1 MAEKIENAL
10 VQLNGTK
17 YAEGQIYQANPL
29 IEACKEMDLL
39 QGRLYY
45 LSLMALTPQ
54 LTEEA
59 KDTKKEFDKITF
71 STADIIKLFGGYG
84 GYHKKLMDKT
94 KRLRDRGITIIT
106 GTGEDGKPTFKQI
119 GIFNTFEWNPKKGGL
134 LVEFTKEIKPFV
146 FDLAG
151 GEYTKIAGRTMF
163 ALQSVYATRLIELLL
178 QYQGFPEYKKTKV
191 IKRNITVEKLR
202 FYLDIPQD
210 KYKRMGNFRKVVLD
224 APIEDI
230 NKHTAYKMSYNPV
243 KRGQMIVS
251 FDFTLDIRQGE
262 EQPKSISEVVEI
274 KKESKRAGI
283 DPAATVDNLA
293 ANIIDVLQRYGVS
306 QSGAKAL
313 AAEYTQE
320 KIRANIIWSLEYKK
334 HNKIRKTFAGL
345 VRWALSENMAEREQL
360 TLFNDAE
367 ATPKYTSAE
376 REKIEREQRA
386 ADKIRAYENQF
397 RSPEEQAPL
406 VAQPRRETEQA
417 TDPAAK
423 PSPAPEPVQ
432 TTPEDKDR
440 LSVSIET
447 IKMFVDGG
455 KAEKVVKELAKLAKK
470 GISIDDVRALNVEEL
485 EARYKAAGE
494 AKKEPVQVLESIAE
508 AGETPLEN
516 IQDQEP
522 PASPEPNF
530 YELEHKPEFDAQ
542 AEVDTQIYDNDYAKI
557 LAAIKSKVAQLNQ
570 KELRAIKDSV
580 EKKQPAGMMLEM
592 RLKQLDL
599 NIYDAYQVIE

>member
-1 MAEKIENAL
+1 MEKKIENAL
-10 VQLNGTK
+10 VQLEGTK
-17 YAEGQIYQANPL
+17 YAAGQIYQANPL

-71 STADIIKLFGGYG
+71 STTDIIKLFGGYG

-202 FYLDIPQD
+202 FYLDIPPA

-230 NKHTAYKMSYNPV
+230 NKHTAYILSYNPV

-262 EQPKSISEVVEI
+262 EQQPQSISEVVEI
-274 KKESKRAGI
+274 KQESKQVDI
-283 DPAATVDNLA
+283 DPGATVDNLEA
-293 ANIIDVLQRYGVS
+293 DIFAVLRRYGV
-306 QSGAKAL
+306 GKT
-313 AAEYTQE
+313 AAVRLIKEYPE
-320 KIRANIIWSLEYKK
+320 ERIRANISYTLSQK
-334 HNKIRKTFAGL
+334 R
-345 VRWALSENMAEREQL
+345 VRDYGKYITKAVREDYAAERAAFIQLPLFSQEEQQPQEHKGDGRQL
-360 TLFNDAE
+360 TA
-367 ATPKYTSAE
+367 A
-376 REKIEREQRA
+376 EQRA
-386 ADKIRAYENQF
+386 ADRMNAFWYGDN
-397 RSPEEQAPL
+397 
-406 VAQPRRETEQA
+406 
-417 TDPAAK
+417 K
-423 PSPAPEPVQ
+423 PKASAEPVPVKPIPAPEPEP
-432 TTPEDKDR
+432 TPEDKDR
-440 LSVSIET
+440 LTVSIET
-447 IKMFVDGG
+447 IKSFVDTGR
-455 KAEKVVKELAKLAKK
+455 EKFAASELEKMARK
-470 GISIDDVRALNVEEL
+470 GISLDDVRALSVDEL
-485 EARYKAAGE
+485 EARYKAADAADETPEKE
-494 AKKEPVQVLESIAE
+494 APTPETEPTPVENITDPEPVPEHTIFDEIEATPEAE
-508 AGETPLEN
+508 AAA
-516 IQDQEP
+516 QEQRDLL
-522 PASPEPNF
+522 AQFSEI
-530 YELEHKPEFDAQ
+530 ELEMIKYSIKFGEPLDE
-542 AEVDTQIYDNDYAKI
+542 ELKAKI
-557 LAAIKSKVAQLNQ
+557 NEKGTKLFHLYRLLN
-570 KELRAIKDSV
+570 K
-580 EKKQPAGMMLEM
+580 
-592 RLKQLDL
+592 
-599 NIYDAYQVIE
+599 